1 MINNIFLAIV
11 LFGSQLALF
20 SQSKGVSPLSTN
32 NSQHSTNTYA
42 VVVGI
47 SNYQDPGIPDLRF
60 ADKDAEAFANY
71 LRSDAGG
78 KLDGDHLKV
87 LINSNATMAQFA
99 NALDWLWEVCKEGDQ
114 AIIYFSG
121 HGDVEKKSL
130 TQPGFLLCWDAP
142 ARVYMAGGAFALPM
156 LQEVV
161 STLSTQNKAMVIVI
175 TDACHSGKLAGSE
188 IYGAQLTG
196 QNLARQYAN
205 EIKILSCQPN
215 EYSIEGEQWG
225 GGRGAFSFNLI
236 DGLYGL
242 ADGNKDLTVNLQ
254 ELSRYLEDHVT
265 TEVAPLVQVPM
276 IIGNRVTRLSS
287 VDTKFLEKLSS
298 GKINRSQIFSP
309 VDSRGMEDKI
319 VDAIDTSIQ
328 GLYQLFKM
336 ALQNKHLLLPLNA
349 CANSYYEKLIVEPKL
364 QRLHASM
371 TRNFAAALQD
381 DAQQTMNRWI
391 SIDDN
396 QAVQIGAKVKNYN
409 IPIRVFSDRVKS
421 YPSCLER
428 AAELLGKDHYL
439 YATLMARKYFFE
451 GFLLANGN
459 RNPSNEIGEKAI
471 EKFKQSLQWQPEH
484 PAVFWQ
490 MSQIYSY
497 QLLHPDSMELFAKK
511 AMEVYPRWIVPYTT
525 LAFNFSQKYKS
536 FEKAKLYLDQ
546 AMNIDSNS
554 SKVWNVMG
562 VYHIWKKEYKKA
574 EEAFIKSIQI
584 DSMVSDVYNNLGF
597 VYNNMGKYDLGE
609 KNLKKSIQ
617 LDSTNSLQYN
627 TLGFLYNNSRRYPEA
642 EQVLLKAIQ
651 LNSNYIEA
659 HVNLGV
665 TYYFSGRDKEAEK
678 EFLEVIQLDST
689 SVQAFSN
696 LGNIYR
702 KRSNY
707 PEAEKYL
714 RRAIQIDSNFFQAS
728 ANLGLVY
735 HKLRQWKEA
744 SPFLQKAVN
753 AMPKNELLQAVLGD
767 VYAHLDFDLDKAQS
781 CFEKAIELD
790 PEYPD
795 TYRYYANFSLRKNKT
810 EAAWT
815 YLEKGLEKGVGE
827 EQFAYEDLQ
836 TDPDFEEMRKDLKWK
851 TLMKKYFPE
860 KIKD

>member
-1 MINNIFLAIV
+1 MKLYLILISILTNVSLY
-11 LFGSQLALF
+11 
-20 SQSKGVSPLSTN
+20 SQSKGVSQLQTV
-32 NSQHSTNTYA
+32 NSKLPATSTYA
-42 VVVGI
+42 VVIGI
-47 SNYQDPGIPDLRF
+47 SDYQDGGIPDLRF

-71 LRSDAGG
+71 LRSSAGG
-78 KLDGDHLKV
+78 KLDKDHLKV
-87 LINSNATMAQFA
+87 LINQQATMAQFA
-99 NALDWLWEVCKEGDQ
+99 NALDWLWEICKEGDQ

-205 EIKILSCQPN
+205 EIKMLSCQPN

-225 GGRGAFSFNLI
+225 GGRGAFSYNLI

-242 ADGNKDLTVNLQ
+242 ADGNKDLFVSLQ

-265 TEVAPLVQVPM
+265 TEVAPMVQVPM
-276 IIGNRVTRLSS
+276 IIGNRITRLSS
-287 VDTKFLEKLSS
+287 VDTKFLENLSS
-298 GKINRSQIFSP
+298 GKINQTQIFSP
-309 VDSRGMEDKI
+309 VDSRGMEDEI
-319 VDAIDTSIQ
+319 LADMDTTIQ
-328 GLYQLFKM
+328 ELYQLFKI
-336 ALQNKHLLLPLNA
+336 ALQDKRLLLPLNA
-349 CANSYYEKLIVEPKL
+349 CANTYYDKLIGESKL
-364 QRLHASM
+364 QRLHSSM

-381 DAQQTMNRWI
+381 DAQQTMNRWL
-391 SIDDN
+391 SIDIH
-396 QAVQIGAKVKNYN
+396 QTVQSGSKNKSEN
-409 IPIRVFSDRVKS
+409 IPIKVFSDRVKS

-428 AAELLGKDHYL
+428 AAVLLGQDHYL
-439 YATLMARKYFFE
+439 YTTLMARKYFFE

-459 RNPSNEIGEKAI
+459 RNPSKEIGEKAI
-471 EKFKQSLQWQPEH
+471 EKFQQSLQWQAEH

-490 MSQIYSY
+490 MSQIYGY
-497 QLLHPDSMELFAKK
+497 QLLLPDSMELFAKK

-525 LAFNFSQKYKS
+525 LAFNFSQKYKF

-546 AMNIDSNS
+546 AMNLDSS
-554 SKVWNVMG
+554 SDKVWIGLG

-574 EEAFIKSIQI
+574 EDAFIKSIQL
-584 DSMVSDVYNNLGF
+584 DSTVSDAYNNLGL
-597 VYNNMGKYDLGE
+597 VYINMGKYDLAE
-609 KNLKKSIQ
+609 KNLQKSIQ

-627 TLGFLYNNSRRYPEA
+627 TLGFLYNNIRRYPEA

-659 HVNLGV
+659 QVNLGV
-665 TYYFSGRDKEAEK
+665 TYYLSGRNQEAEK
-678 EFLEVIQLDST
+678 VFLEVIQLDST
-689 SVQAFSN
+689 SVQALGN

-707 PEAEKYL
+707 PDAEKYL
-714 RRAIQIDSNFFQAS
+714 RKAIQIDSNFFQAS

-744 SPFLQKAVN
+744 SPFMQKAVK
-753 AMPKNELLQAVLGD
+753 ALPKNELLQAVLGD
-767 VYAHLDFDLDKAQS
+767 VYAHLDLDIDKAQS

-795 TYRYYANFSLRKNKT
+795 TYRYYANLSLRKNQT

-827 EQFAYEDLQ
+827 DQFAFEDLQ
-836 TDPDFEEMRKDLKWK
+836 ADPDFEVMRKDLKWK
-851 TLMKKYFPE
+851 TLMQKYFPD
-860 KIKD
+860 KMK